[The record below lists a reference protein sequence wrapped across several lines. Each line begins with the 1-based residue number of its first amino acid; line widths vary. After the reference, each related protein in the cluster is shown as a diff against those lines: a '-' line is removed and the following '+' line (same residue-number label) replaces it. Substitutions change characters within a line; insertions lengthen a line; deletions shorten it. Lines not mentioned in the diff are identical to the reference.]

1 MQLVNKHTDFT
12 DLPFTENTPN
22 WITQKRGEKKED
34 TLFMFTLNCVV
45 RVQNP
50 HNCQLTWPAP
60 PFPKDPT
67 PPHPSHPQRGPT
79 NVKHTKGNVYPSL
92 PCWCPLPDITHH
104 ALKSLCRVLVRAHA
118 AVPEPLVGG
127 GLRLTL
133 RPFKTIN
140 LEKKGGKKEEKKT
153 KRKDG
158 RGKDREETRVSSG
171 TTHPRRLSIANI
183 SVSL

>member
-1 MQLVNKHTDFT
+1 
-12 DLPFTENTPN
+12 
-22 WITQKRGEKKED
+22 
-34 TLFMFTLNCVV
+34 MFTLNCVV

-140 LEKKGGKKEEKKT
+140 LEKKKGGKKEEKKT